1 MHAMVTTFKDSEA
14 DLADGIE
21 HVRDEVVP
29 AAEATAGVQGIW
41 LVDRETG
48 ERMSVM
54 VFDSDAAAEA
64 FFAAVGERRAADP
77 GRNRPKPT
85 GSRRYE
91 VYARVPPERQSPA

>member
-1 MHAMVTTFKDSEA
+1 MHAMVITFKDSEA

-41 LVDRETG
+41 LVDHETG
-48 ERMSVM
+48 DRLSVM
-54 VFDSDAAAEA
+54 VFDSDAAERT

-77 GRNRPKPT
+77 DRNRPRPT
-85 GSRRYE
+85 GSHRYE
-91 VYARVPPERQSPA
+91 VFARAATGASSPA